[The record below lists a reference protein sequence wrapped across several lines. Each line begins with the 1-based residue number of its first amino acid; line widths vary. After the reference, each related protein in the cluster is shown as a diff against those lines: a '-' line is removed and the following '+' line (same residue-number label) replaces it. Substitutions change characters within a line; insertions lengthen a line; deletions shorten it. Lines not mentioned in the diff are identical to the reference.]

1 MNDDHD
7 CKINITDETS
17 VKEVKSKML
26 DNKVFLKISEDFKIF
41 SDPTRVKILYLL
53 SKRELCVCDLALLLE
68 MTHSAVSHQLRI
80 MRNSNLVKFKKE
92 GKNVY
97 YSLRDEHINIM
108 LKMGIEHANESI
120 IKGDKFG

>member
-1 MNDDHD
+1 MTSHD
-7 CKINITDETS
+7 CEIDLADETA

-26 DNKVFLKISEDFKIF
+26 DNEIFLKISEDFKIF
-41 SDPTRVKILYLL
+41 SDPTRVKILYAL
-53 SKRELCVCDLALLLE
+53 SQRELCVCDLASLLE

-80 MRNSNLVKFKKE
+80 MRNSNLVKFKKV

-108 LKMGIEHANESI
+108 LRMGIEHASES
-120 IKGDKFG
+120 KLRGDQFG

>member
-1 MNDDHD
+1 MNDDSNCEID
-7 CKINITDETS
+7 LADETA

-26 DNKVFLKISEDFKIF
+26 DNEIFLKISEDFKIF
-41 SDPTRVKILYLL
+41 SDPTRVKILYAL
-53 SKRELCVCDLALLLE
+53 SQKDLCVCDLASLLE

-80 MRNSNLVKFKKE
+80 MRNSNLVKFKKV

-120 IKGDKFG
+120 NNG

>member
-7 CKINITDETS
+7 CEIDITDETS

-41 SDPTRVKILYLL
+41 SDPTRVKILYAL
-53 SKRELCVCDLALLLE
+53 SKRDLCVCDLASLLE

-80 MRNSNLVKFKKE
+80 MRNSNLVKFKKV

-108 LKMGIEHANESI
+108 LKIGIEHANESI